1 MELIERDKIVEEL
14 NSLYDNISE
23 CISDLIVARCK
34 RDEKLICDANYKMES
49 LLIETKQTIAYIL
62 QNIV

>member
-34 RDEKLICDANYKMES
+34 RDEKRISDANYQMES
-49 LLIETKQTIAYIL
+49 LLVETKQTIAYIL
-62 QNIV
+62 QNII